1 MRALL
6 FFVNAAHNK
15 IEPFVAEDS
24 SRRNTLNWD
33 EECNIILGIAKGIMY
48 LHEDSSVRIIHR
60 DLKANNI
67 LLDDA
72 MEPKIADFGL
82 ARLQVGGHTQSRTT
96 RVVGT

>member
-1 MRALL
+1 MVCYYLA
-6 FFVNAAHNK
+6 VDA
-15 IEPFVAEDS
+15 

-33 EECNIILGIAKGIMY
+33 QEYNIILGIAKGIMY

-72 MEPKIADFGL
+72 MDPKIADFGL
-82 ARLQVGGHTQSRTT
+82 ARLQEGGHTQTRTT

>member
-1 MRALL
+1 MVCYYLA
-6 FFVNAAHNK
+6 VDA
-15 IEPFVAEDS
+15 

-33 EECNIILGIAKGIMY
+33 QEYNIILGIAKGMMY

-72 MEPKIADFGL
+72 MDPKIADFGL
-82 ARLQVGGHTQSRTT
+82 ARLQEGGHTQTRTT